1 MVINLKTMKSLFP
14 TALGMEEGRKP
25 KSKQIVPGIPFWK
38 EDTVFKAA
46 KASHLS
52 LL

>member
-1 MVINLKTMKSLFP
+1 MKSLFP
-14 TALGMEEGRKP
+14 TALGVEEKREP
-25 KSKQIVPGIPFWK
+25 KSLQIMPGIPFWK

-46 KASHLS
+46 NTSHFS